1 MTGSAYVAVSVLL
14 AVAMLTAGC
23 GGDDAAERDD
33 DGRVT
38 QAGQMDVVELRVGDC
53 FVPPED
59 VEAEVTVVRA
69 VPCDEP
75 HEHEVYA
82 FAPWT
87 EGDLRPDDNQLGTFA
102 DTACLAEFEPY
113 VGRDYLDSPLVL
125 TYLLPSIRSW
135 NELGDHGVVCVA
147 RSNSELSGSVRQG
160 TPS

>member
-1 MTGSAYVAVSVLL
+1 VTSSAYVAVSVLL
-14 AVAMLTAGC
+14 AVAMLVGC
-23 GGDDAAERDD
+23 GGDDVAERDD
-33 DGRVT
+33 DGRVIH
-38 QAGQMDVVELRVGDC
+38 AGDLDVVDLRVGDC
-53 FVPPED
+53 FVPPDD
-59 VEAEVTVVRA
+59 VEAEISSVRA
-69 VPCDEP
+69 VPCEEP
-75 HEHEVYA
+75 HQHEVYA

-147 RSNSELSGSVRQG
+147 RSNGELSSSVWKG